1 MLSICTT
8 LEGCNAQQ
16 GAKLFFSSAHWQ
28 DKRQCQIFDY
38 LKYYLNMR
46 ELFFTVRVLKHW
58 HKLPREVVETSFLN
72 TVKTQLDVV
81 LSTILQLNLLQ
92 QGRGADVLKRSLLL
106 RMIQHSCVIISL
118 LELTYNEGF
127 DEITS
132 INEGREESETSDT
145 YTSSFLAE
153 KNHNLQVTVLF
164 FVLD

>member
-1 MLSICTT
+1 
-8 LEGCNAQQ
+8 
-16 GAKLFFSSAHWQ
+16 
-28 DKRQCQIFDY
+28 
-38 LKYYLNMR
+38 
-46 ELFFTVRVLKHW
+46 
-58 HKLPREVVETSFLN
+58 
-72 TVKTQLDVV
+72 
-81 LSTILQLNLLQ
+81 
-92 QGRGADVLKRSLLL
+92 
-106 RMIQHSCVIISL
+106 MIQHSCVIISL